1 MSAVATMPS
10 QFAIGTSKAFRNN
23 YAFKYTRCEIDDEIV
38 YICDKGS
45 AWARENE
52 VLVLRCENGT
62 WTAWDSSVDM
72 ATAELRCRQ
81 PIFRCDGDITEQG
94 WHNWAM
100 NHAATKDGEGAAVNW
115 TTDPF
120 WCETRHL

>member
-52 VLVLRCENGT
+52 VLVLRCDNGT
-62 WTAWDSSVDM
+62 WTAWDSSVDDNM
-72 ATAELRCRQ
+72 DLRCRQ
-81 PIFRCDGDITEQG
+81 PVFRCDGDITDQG
-94 WHNWAM
+94 WHVWAM
-100 NHAATKDGEGAAVNW
+100 NHAATKDGEGTAVNW
-115 TTDPF
+115 TGAL
-120 WCETRHL
+120 WCETRHI

>member
-38 YICDKGS
+38 YICSKGS
-45 AWARENE
+45 AWAREDE

-72 ATAELRCRQ
+72 ATAALRCRQ
-81 PIFRCDGDITEQG
+81 PVFRCGGDITDQG
-94 WHNWAM
+94 WHVWAM
-100 NHAATKDGEGAAVNW
+100 NHAAAKDGEGTAVHW
-115 TTDPF
+115 TGEL
-120 WCETRHL
+120 WAETRHI

>member
-23 YAFKYTRCEIDDEIV
+23 YAFKYTRCEIDGEIV

-52 VLVLRCENGT
+52 VLVLRCDNGT

-72 ATAELRCRQ
+72 DTAELRCRQ
-81 PIFRCDGDITEQG
+81 PVFRCDGDITEHG

-100 NHAATKDGEGAAVNW
+100 NQAATRDGEGTPVNW